1 MIVKLAYFESLPTL
15 SVLGYT
21 ILLILVNGLQS
32 RFLLLTTNFVACVF
46 KPEIAKDA
54 LTRTGLYSVVEGV
67 ISPVNDGYKKKVF
80 VILVSGLE
88 KVVETIA
95 PIIHLDNYYSDFKGH
110 VLLGLFWNENTWN

>member
-1 MIVKLAYFESLPTL
+1 M
-15 SVLGYT
+15 
-21 ILLILVNGLQS
+21 
-32 RFLLLTTNFVACVF
+32 ACVF

-95 PIIHLDNYYSDFKGH
+95 PITHLDNYYSDFKGH